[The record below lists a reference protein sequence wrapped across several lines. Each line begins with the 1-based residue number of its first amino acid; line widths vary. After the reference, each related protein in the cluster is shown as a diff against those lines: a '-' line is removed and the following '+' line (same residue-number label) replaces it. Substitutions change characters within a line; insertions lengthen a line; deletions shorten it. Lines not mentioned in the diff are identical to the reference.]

1 MQFYR
6 KTRRGLGGN
15 LLKPL
20 AKIFIYI
27 IILVAIIFL
36 ISSLDL
42 PAPNKIIKQKIPDEK
57 FKVIK

>member
-6 KTRRGLGGN
+6 KTRKGFDGTIRN
-15 LLKPL
+15 LL

-27 IILVAIIFL
+27 IILMAIIFL

>member
-1 MQFYR
+1 MQLYR
-6 KTRRGLGGN
+6 KTRRGFGGT

-27 IILVAIIFL
+27 ILLMGIIFL

>member
-6 KTRRGLGGN
+6 KTRKGFGVT

-27 IILVAIIFL
+27 IILMAIIFL

-42 PAPNKIIKQKIPDEK
+42 PAPNKIIKQKIPNEK

>member
-6 KTRRGLGGN
+6 KTRKGFAGT

-27 IILVAIIFL
+27 IILVVIIFL
-36 ISSLDL
+36 IGNLDL